1 MKKADK
7 FDALSAGLGE
17 TLDKLESVLPTRPKT
32 APGQLMSFRN
42 EMATYEDRIAALE
55 AELADAKRTEIP
67 VENIEPNPW
76 QPRTY
81 FDPQEI
87 SELAASIAEVGLI
100 QPVIVRRVQTLDTK
114 PTSKNVQS
122 LDTRYQLI
130 AGERRLRA
138 HKELGRSEIK
148 AIVLDAADDELAVMA
163 LAENLDRADLADYE
177 ISKAIRR
184 AEKEFPNR
192 KHMAKAIGIERSD
205 LYRFL
210 AFDSLP
216 EFVKEDLESNPRLLG
231 RVAAGQVVSL
241 IKDRGPEA
249 INALSVIWPKVKE
262 GHLNEGKLAS
272 SVEALLAGKAARTDR
287 DIRKLFVNKV
297 QAGSITRDQ
306 NAITVKIKTVL
317 LSDEKEIRLREFVQQ
332 LLLES
337 GSEIPKGNE

>member
-1 MKKADK
+1 MSKQDKLKK
-7 FDALSAGLGE
+7 LSAGLGE
-17 TLDKLESVLPTRPKT
+17 SLDKLARPVSARAKT

-42 EMATYEDRIAALE
+42 EMETYEDRIAALE

-67 VENIEPNPW
+67 VGIIDPNPW

-87 SELAASIAEVGLI
+87 AELAASIAEVGLI
-100 QPVIVRRVQTLDTK
+100 QPIIVRRVQ
-114 PTSKNVQS
+114 S
-122 LDTRYQLI
+122 LDTPRYQLI

-138 HKELGRSEIK
+138 HKELGHSEIK
-148 AIVLDAADDELAVMA
+148 AIILDAADDELAVMA

-210 AFDSLP
+210 AFESLP
-216 EFVKEDLESNPRLLG
+216 EFIKVDLESNPRLLG
-231 RVAAGQVVSL
+231 RVAAGQVASL
-241 IKDRGPEA
+241 IKARGVQVMDALA
-249 INALSVIWPKVKE
+249 IIWKKVKE
-262 GHLNEGKLAS
+262 GNLNEGKLAS

-332 LLLES
+332 LLLEP
-337 GSEIPKGNE
+337 GGEIPKGNE

>member
-7 FDALSAGLGE
+7 FDKLSAGLGE

-67 VENIEPNPW
+67 VENIDPNPW

-87 SELAASIAEVGLI
+87 AELAASIAEVGLI
-100 QPVIVRRVQTLDTK
+100 QPIIVRRVQTLDTK
-114 PTSKNVQS
+114 STNKNVQA
-122 LDTRYQLI
+122 LDARYQLI

-148 AIVLDAADDELAVMA
+148 TIVLDAADDELAVMA

-216 EFVKEDLESNPRLLG
+216 ELIKADLEINPRLLG

-272 SVEALLAGKAARTDR
+272 SVDALLAGKAARTDR

-317 LSDEKEIRLREFVQQ
+317 LSDEKEIRLRELVQQ

>member
-67 VENIEPNPW
+67 VEHIDPNPW

-100 QPVIVRRVQTLDTK
+100 QPIIVRRVQTLDTK
-114 PTSKNVQS
+114 TTNKIVQI
-122 LDTRYQLI
+122 LDARYQLI

-216 EFVKEDLESNPRLLG
+216 ELIKADLEINPRLLG
-231 RVAAGQVVSL
+231 RVAAGQIVSL
-241 IKDRGPEA
+241 IKERGTEA

-272 SVEALLAGKAARTDR
+272 SVAALLAGKAARTDR

-317 LSDEKEIRLREFVQQ
+317 LSDEKETRLREFVQQ
-332 LLLES
+332 LLLEQD
-337 GSEIPKGNE
+337 GEIPKGDQ

>member
-55 AELADAKRTEIP
+55 AELVDAKRTEIP
-67 VENIEPNPW
+67 VENIDPNPW

-100 QPVIVRRVQTLDTK
+100 QPIIVRRVQTLDTK
-114 PTSKNVQS
+114 STNKNVQT
-122 LDTRYQLI
+122 LDAHYQLI

-148 AIVLDAADDELAVMA
+148 TIVLDAADDELAVMA

-184 AEKEFPNR
+184 AEKEFPTR

-210 AFDSLP
+210 AFESLP
-216 EFVKEDLESNPRLLG
+216 EFIKADLEINPRLLG
-231 RVAAGQVVSL
+231 RVAAGQIVSL